1 VLSARPAANGWRV
14 ADGHPNYNPVRMQDS
29 LFRELDMKSIM
40 TRVTSFV
47 TASLLFALGGVQA
60 AEVTVMSSG
69 GFYSA
74 MEELAPVFEKESGHK
89 VVLVSGSSMGSSP
102 TAIPARM
109 QRGEPADLIMLA
121 GTELDKLI
129 SQGLAIKGSRVDLVY
144 SKIGMVVRAGEPK
157 PDIRTKDTFERALLN
172 AKSIGYSA
180 SASGVHLVSDV
191 FPRLGIAE
199 YHAVMGKSKEVVKD
213 RVATW
218 VARGDLEIGFQQVS
232 ELLSIPGVDFVGTIP
247 EPYQKVTIFSVGVAK
262 GSKQPEAGQ
271 ALIKFLTSKSAYPII
286 EKQGLEPAAVAM
298 AAEKK

>member
-1 VLSARPAANGWRV
+1 MKKSKLSRLALAFA
-14 ADGHPNYNPVRMQDS
+14 S
-29 LFRELDMKSIM
+29 
-40 TRVTSFV
+40 
-47 TASLLFALGGVQA
+47 SLLIAAGALA
-60 AEVTVMSSG
+60 AEITVMSSG

-89 VVLVSGSSMGSSP
+89 VILVSGSSMGSSP

-121 GTELDKLI
+121 STELDKLI
-129 SQGLAIKGSRVDLVY
+129 AQGLAVKGSRVDLVH
-144 SKIGMVVRAGEPK
+144 SKIGMVVRSGAPK
-157 PDIRTKDTFERALLN
+157 PDISTKAGFEKTLLD
-172 AKSIGYSA
+172 AKTIGYSA
-180 SASGVHLVSDV
+180 SASGTHLVKEV

-232 ELLSIPGVDFVGTIP
+232 ELLPIPGVDYVGPIP
-247 EPYQKVTIFSVGVAK
+247 APYQKVTIFSAGVAK
-262 GSKQPEAGQ
+262 GSKEPEAGQ

-286 EKQGLEPAAVAM
+286 EKQGLEPAALAT
-298 AAEKK
+298 AGKDKK